1 MERATEFWMTDA
13 KLQAGAERT
22 AALGLLRGVRPVGLP
37 CFSGLCSVTAA
48 GLAHSGGRFGSVHTD
63 AAKLAAAAATSRN
76 VFGFASVSVPLDL
89 CVEAEAL
96 GARVDFCAD
105 ADPPQYPRVP
115 QFPLAKLSELQIDP
129 RPAAELG
136 RVSVVAQAI
145 RLLVQSAG
153 QQALVGAWVPG
164 PFTLALYLVDGEAL
178 LNQIVE
184 EPAAVSASLL
194 QLADFI
200 ARVARV
206 YLDAGADFITVHEMG
221 GSPGYVGLRTFRRV
235 VQAPLQHL
243 LQALPA
249 PRVLSMC
256 GKLDAALGLLA
267 GLAAEAINIDH
278 LTDAAAARAALAP
291 GQLLFGNIDPEG
303 VLALGTPAQVRAAVV
318 AAAAHVDAIWPGCD
332 LDLRAPDA
340 NLLAMVAAARS
351 AR

>member
-1 MERATEFWMTDA
+1 MANA
-13 KLQAGAERT
+13 KPPAGAQRA
-22 AALGLLRGVRPVGLP
+22 AALGLLRGVRPAGLP
-37 CFSGLCSVTAA
+37 CFSGLGSVTAA
-48 GLAHSGGRFGSVHTD
+48 GLAHSGARFSSVHAD
-63 AAKLAAAAATSRN
+63 AQLLAAAAATSLN
-76 VFGFASVSVPLDL
+76 VFGLASVSAPLDL

-96 GARVDFCAD
+96 GAQVDFCA
-105 ADPPQYPRVP
+105 AAEPPQYPRVP
-115 QFPLAKLSELQIDP
+115 QFPLTKLTELQIDP
-129 RPAAELG
+129 RPVTELG
-136 RVSVVAQAI
+136 RVNVVAQAI

-153 QQALVGAWVPG
+153 QEALVGAWVPG

-184 EPAAVSASLL
+184 EPAAVGASLA

-200 ARVARV
+200 ARVGRA

-235 VQAPLQHL
+235 VQAPLQQL

-303 VLALGTPAQVRAAVV
+303 VLAHGTPAQVRAAVLT
-318 AAAAHVDAIWPGCD
+318 AAAHVDAIWPGCD
-332 LDLRAPDA
+332 LDLSAPDA

>member
-1 MERATEFWMTDA
+1 MANA
-13 KLQAGAERT
+13 KPPAGAQRA
-22 AALGLLRGVRPVGLP
+22 AALGLLRGVRPTGLP
-37 CFSGLCSVTAA
+37 CFSGLGSVTAA
-48 GLAHSGGRFGSVHTD
+48 GLAHSGARFSSVHAD
-63 AAKLAAAAATSRN
+63 AQLLAAAAATSLN
-76 VFGFASVSVPLDL
+76 VFGLASVSVPLDL

-96 GARVDFCAD
+96 GAQVDFCA
-105 ADPPQYPRVP
+105 AAEPPQYPRVP
-115 QFPLAKLSELQIDP
+115 QFPLTKLTELQIDP
-129 RPAAELG
+129 RPVAELG
-136 RVSVVAQAI
+136 RVNVVVQAI

-184 EPAAVSASLL
+184 EPAAVSASLA

-200 ARVARV
+200 ARVGRA

-235 VQAPLQHL
+235 VQAPLQQL

-303 VLALGTPAQVRAAVV
+303 VLAHGTPAQVRAAVLT
-318 AAAAHVDAIWPGCD
+318 AAAHVDAIWPGCD
-332 LDLRAPDA
+332 LDLSAPDA

>member
-1 MERATEFWMTDA
+1 MANA
-13 KLQAGAERT
+13 KPQAGAQRA
-22 AALGLLRGVRPVGLP
+22 AALGLLRGVRPAGLP
-37 CFSGLCSVTAA
+37 CFSGLGSVTAA
-48 GLAHSGGRFGSVHTD
+48 GLAHSGARFSSVHAD
-63 AAKLAAAAATSRN
+63 AQLLAAAAATSLN
-76 VFGFASVSVPLDL
+76 VFGLASVSVPLDL

-96 GARVDFCAD
+96 GAQVDFCA
-105 ADPPQYPRVP
+105 AAEPPQYPRVP
-115 QFPLAKLSELQIDP
+115 QFPLTKLTELQIDP
-129 RPAAELG
+129 RPVAELG
-136 RVSVVAQAI
+136 RVNVVVQAI

-184 EPAAVSASLL
+184 EPAVVSASLA

-200 ARVARV
+200 ARVGRA

-235 VQAPLQHL
+235 VQAPLQQL

-303 VLALGTPAQVRAAVV
+303 VLAHGTPAQVRAAVL

-332 LDLRAPDA
+332 LDLSAPDA

>member
-1 MERATEFWMTDA
+1 MANA
-13 KLQAGAERT
+13 KPPAGAQRA
-22 AALGLLRGVRPVGLP
+22 AALGLLRGVRPAGLP
-37 CFSGLCSVTAA
+37 CFSGLGSVTAA
-48 GLAHSGGRFGSVHTD
+48 GLAHSGARFSSVHVD
-63 AAKLAAAAATSRN
+63 AQLLAAAAATSLN
-76 VFGFASVSVPLDL
+76 VFGLASVSAPLDL

-96 GARVDFCAD
+96 GAQVDFCA
-105 ADPPQYPRVP
+105 AAEPPQYPRVP
-115 QFPLAKLSELQIDP
+115 QFPLTKLTELQIDP
-129 RPAAELG
+129 RPVTELG
-136 RVSVVAQAI
+136 RVNVVAQAI

-184 EPAAVSASLL
+184 EPAAVSASLA

-200 ARVARV
+200 ARVGRA

-235 VQAPLQHL
+235 VQAPLQQL

-256 GKLDAALGLLA
+256 GRLDAALGLLA

-303 VLALGTPAQVRAAVV
+303 VLAHGTPAQVRAAVL

-332 LDLRAPDA
+332 LDLSAPDA

>member
-1 MERATEFWMTDA
+1 MANA
-13 KLQAGAERT
+13 KPPAGAQRA
-22 AALGLLRGVRPVGLP
+22 AALGLLRGVRPAGLP
-37 CFSGLCSVTAA
+37 CFSGLGTVTAA
-48 GLAHSGGRFGSVHTD
+48 GLVHSGARFSSVHAD
-63 AAKLAAAAATSRN
+63 AELLAAAAATSLN
-76 VFGFASVSVPLDL
+76 VFGLASVSVPLDL

-96 GARVDFCAD
+96 GAQVDFCA
-105 ADPPQYPRVP
+105 AAEPPQYPRVP
-115 QFPLAKLSELQIDP
+115 QFPLTKLTELQIDP
-129 RPAAELG
+129 RPVTELG
-136 RVSVVAQAI
+136 RVKVVTQAI

-184 EPAAVSASLL
+184 EPAAVSASLA

-200 ARVARV
+200 ARVGRA

-235 VQAPLQHL
+235 VQAPLQQL
-243 LQALPA
+243 LQALPS

-303 VLALGTPAQVRAAVV
+303 VLAHGTPAQVRAAVLT
-318 AAAAHVDAIWPGCD
+318 AAAHVDAIWPGCD
-332 LDLRAPDA
+332 LDLSAPDA

>member
-1 MERATEFWMTDA
+1 MANA
-13 KLQAGAERT
+13 KPQAGAQRA
-22 AALGLLRGVRPVGLP
+22 AALGLLRGVRPAGLP
-37 CFSGLCSVTAA
+37 CFSGLGSVTAA
-48 GLAHSGGRFGSVHTD
+48 GLAHSGTRFSSAHAD
-63 AAKLAAAAATSRN
+63 AQLLAAAAATSLN
-76 VFGFASVSVPLDL
+76 VFGLASVSVPLDL

-96 GARVDFCAD
+96 GAQVDFCA
-105 ADPPQYPRVP
+105 AAEPPQYPRVP
-115 QFPLAKLSELQIDP
+115 QFPLTKLTELQIDP
-129 RPAAELG
+129 RPVTELG
-136 RVSVVAQAI
+136 RVNVVAQAI

-153 QQALVGAWVPG
+153 QEALVGAWVPG

-184 EPAAVSASLL
+184 EPAAVSASLA

-200 ARVARV
+200 ARVGRA

-235 VQAPLQHL
+235 VQAPLQQL

-278 LTDAAAARAALAP
+278 LTDAVAARAALAP
-291 GQLLFGNIDPEG
+291 GQLLFGNIDPDG
-303 VLALGTPAQVRAAVV
+303 VLAHGTPAQVRAAVL

-332 LDLRAPDA
+332 LDLSAPDA

>member
-1 MERATEFWMTDA
+1 MANA
-13 KLQAGAERT
+13 KPPAGAQRA
-22 AALGLLRGVRPVGLP
+22 AALGLLRGVRPAGLP
-37 CFSGLCSVTAA
+37 CFSGLGSVTAA
-48 GLAHSGGRFGSVHTD
+48 GLAHSGARFSSVHAD
-63 AAKLAAAAATSRN
+63 AQLMAAAAATSLN
-76 VFGFASVSVPLDL
+76 VFGLASVSVPLDL

-96 GARVDFCAD
+96 GAQVDFCAV
-105 ADPPQYPRVP
+105 AELPQYPRVP
-115 QFPLAKLSELQIDP
+115 QFPLKKLTELQIDP
-129 RPAAELG
+129 RPVAELG
-136 RVSVVAQAI
+136 RVHVVVQAI

-153 QQALVGAWVPG
+153 QEALVGAWVPG

-184 EPAAVSASLL
+184 EAAAVSASLA

-200 ARVARV
+200 ARVGRA

-235 VQAPLQHL
+235 VQAPLQQL

-303 VLALGTPAQVRAAVV
+303 VLAHGTPAQVRAAVL

-332 LDLRAPDA
+332 LDLSAPDA

>member
-1 MERATEFWMTDA
+1 MTGPMPA
-13 KLQAGAERT
+13 NLQPLAGAERA
-22 AALGLLRGVRPVGLP
+22 AALGLLRGVRPASRP

-48 GLAHSGGRFGSVHTD
+48 GLARSGAHFSAVHAD
-63 AAKLAAAAATSRN
+63 AHKLAAAAATSRD
-76 VFGFASVSVPLDL
+76 VFGLASVSVPLDL

-96 GARVDFCAD
+96 GAQVDFCAG
-105 ADPPQYPRVP
+105 AEPAQYARVP
-115 QFPLAKLSELQIDP
+115 QFPLTKLSQLQIDP
-129 RPAAELG
+129 RPVAELG

-145 RLLVQSAG
+145 RLLVQSVG

-164 PFTLALYLVDGEAL
+164 PFTLALYLVDGDAL

-184 EPAAVSASLL
+184 EPAAVSAGLQ

-206 YLDAGADFITVHEMG
+206 YLAAGADFITVHEMG

-235 VQAPLQHL
+235 VQAPLQQL

-291 GQLLFGNIDPEG
+291 GQLLFGNIDPAG
-303 VLALGTPAQVRAAVV
+303 VLAHGTPAQVQQAVL
-318 AAAAHVDAIWPGCD
+318 AAAEHVDAIWPGCD
-332 LDLRAPDA
+332 LDLSAPDA
-340 NLLAMVAAARS
+340 NLLAMVAAARKLPS
-351 AR
+351 

>member
-1 MERATEFWMTDA
+1 M
-13 KLQAGAERT
+13 
-22 AALGLLRGVRPVGLP
+22 LRGVRPAGLP
-37 CFSGLCSVTAA
+37 CFSGLGSVTAA
-48 GLAHSGGRFGSVHTD
+48 GLAHSGARFSSVHAD
-63 AAKLAAAAATSRN
+63 AQLLAAAAATSLN
-76 VFGFASVSVPLDL
+76 VFGLASVSVPLDL

-96 GARVDFCAD
+96 GAQVDFCA
-105 ADPPQYPRVP
+105 AAEPPQYPRVP
-115 QFPLAKLSELQIDP
+115 QFPLTKLTELQIDP
-129 RPAAELG
+129 RPVAELG
-136 RVSVVAQAI
+136 RVNVVVQAI

-184 EPAAVSASLL
+184 EPAAVSASLA

-200 ARVARV
+200 ARVGRA

-235 VQAPLQHL
+235 VQAPLQQL

-291 GQLLFGNIDPEG
+291 GQLLFGNIDPED
-303 VLALGTPAQVRAAVV
+303 VLAHGTPAQVRAAVLT
-318 AAAAHVDAIWPGCD
+318 AAAHVDAIWPGCD
-332 LDLRAPDA
+332 LDLSAPDA